1 MEIEFDKNGYL
12 TGYAE
17 PVSVDRFIVNHHFS
31 RSSVNQ
37 RELWK
42 RAEEFLDILSSYSL
56 PVMEIWIDGSF
67 ISQKAVPNNIDM
79 VVFIRADF
87 LEGNRSSSDSLDN
100 AYKNLDVKWIPVR
113 DKPDEFSLAI
123 DALERMKWFIL
134 FSSDRNGL
142 PKGFINLKPS

>member
-17 PVSVDRFIVNHHFS
+17 PVSVDRFIVNYHFS
-31 RSSVNQ
+31 RSSVNR

-56 PVMEIWIDGSF
+56 PVLEIWIDGSF
-67 ISQKAVPNNIDM
+67 ISQKAVPNDIDM
-79 VVFIRADF
+79 VVFIGADF
-87 LEGNRSSSDSLDN
+87 LEGNRSSFDSLDN

>member
-17 PVSVDRFIVNHHFS
+17 PVSVDRFIVNYHFS
-31 RSSVNQ
+31 RSSVNR

-56 PVMEIWIDGSF
+56 PVLEIWIDGSF
-67 ISQKAVPNNIDM
+67 ISQKAVPNDIDM

-87 LEGNRSSSDSLDN
+87 LEGNRSSFDSLDN